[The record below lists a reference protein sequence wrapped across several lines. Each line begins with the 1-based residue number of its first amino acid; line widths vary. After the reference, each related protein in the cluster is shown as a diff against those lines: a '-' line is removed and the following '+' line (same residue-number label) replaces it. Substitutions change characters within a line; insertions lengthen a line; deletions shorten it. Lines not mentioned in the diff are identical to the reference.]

1 MCVRARMRLRA
12 YVRVYVCVYACICA
26 CMRASVCVCACG
38 VRACVRACVCVCREG
53 GCVAKE
59 GRAYN
64 AGVLRKDWFHKLNV
78 ITSCTSCFYYILFVI
93 FTLCVFLLESF
104 PSQIL
109 DSHPV
114 IGIHTFAKFDRNEA
128 LGRRF
133 YKLNKQSGITSYV
146 GPGPVVTSLDVHVTS
161 VKKSGETLVLF
172 LTSAVSMISEQK
184 NMTTGTNH

>member
-1 MCVRARMRLRA
+1 MCVCMHTFVRVCVRACER
-12 YVRVYVCVYACICA
+12 VCV
-26 CMRASVCVCACG
+26 
-38 VRACVRACVCVCREG
+38 CVCVCREG

-64 AGVLRKDWFHKLNV
+64 AGILRKDWFQKLNV
-78 ITSCTSCFYYILFVI
+78 ITSCTSFFPFFLS
-93 FTLCVFLLESF
+93 LCVFLLESF

-114 IGIHTFAKFDRNEA
+114 IGIHTFEKFDKIEV

-133 YKLNKQSGITSYV
+133 YKLNKQSGITFCV